1 MAMSVGSEKDDEIMN
16 EINTTPLVD
25 VMLVLLIIFLIA
37 VPVAIQTI
45 QKLKLPVMPS
55 QESKD
60 KVENLL
66 LTVSTTDSAGR
77 SAGEPGFE
85 GANLGG
91 ECRIYFNNITPVDS
105 VELRDQAFN
114 LPARLAPQCA
124 VLTDALQIEQLLEQH
139 AAEARIEQHGAGV
152 DGVGGFIARGVHRL
166 DGKCPG
172 AGRKSIELVG
182 AAGQQSRVQRRH
194 AGPGAGCAGD
204 VHGPR
209 DIDRFRH
216 RPHVQNDESRV

>member
-1 MAMSVGSEKDDEIMN
+1 MAISTGGGGADAPMS

-45 QKLKLPVMPS
+45 QKLKLPIMVS
-55 QESKD
+55 SESKD

-66 LTVSTTDSAGR
+66 LTVSTTDSGGR

-105 VELRDQAFN
+105 VELRDQAFK
-114 LPARLAPQCA
+114 RLDAIVKRAGGPEALRDNPELVPQVHIRGDVNAPWRCIA
-124 VLTDALQIEQLLEQH
+124 GAIYNVQIS
-139 AAEARIEQHGAGV
+139 GYPTV
-152 DGVGGFIARGVHRL
+152 GFISTPVDPNG
-166 DGKCPG
+166 
-172 AGRKSIELVG
+172 
-182 AAGQQSRVQRRH
+182 
-194 AGPGAGCAGD
+194 
-204 VHGPR
+204 
-209 DIDRFRH
+209 
-216 RPHVQNDESRV
+216 